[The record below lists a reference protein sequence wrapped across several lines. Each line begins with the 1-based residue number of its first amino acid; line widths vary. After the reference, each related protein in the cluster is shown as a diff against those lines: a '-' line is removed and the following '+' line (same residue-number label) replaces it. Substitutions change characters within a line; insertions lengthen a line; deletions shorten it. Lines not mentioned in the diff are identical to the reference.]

1 MIAENWLTKKPVAS
15 EVYPGSQRDIFVKT
29 KAKVKTLPVYQDMPI
44 YCPPPPP
51 FFSKKKRKEKEN
63 PANNIYLHISCL
75 LLLGQIHAAKLQA

>member
-51 FFSKKKRKEKEN
+51 FFFQRRRERKKK
-63 PANNIYLHISCL
+63 IL
-75 LLLGQIHAAKLQA
+75 LTIFICT

>member
-1 MIAENWLTKKPVAS
+1 MQMLTCNYDSRKLVDKKKPVAS

-51 FFSKKKRKEKEN
+51 FFFKEEEKGKRK
-63 PANNIYLHISCL
+63 SC
-75 LLLGQIHAAKLQA
+75 